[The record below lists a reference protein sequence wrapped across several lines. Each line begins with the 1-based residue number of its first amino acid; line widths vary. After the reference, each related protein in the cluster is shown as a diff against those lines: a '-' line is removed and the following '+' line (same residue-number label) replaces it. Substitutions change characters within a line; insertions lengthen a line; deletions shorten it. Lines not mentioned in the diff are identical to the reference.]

1 MQTALHILALA
12 EELKCE
18 IIGGIVTSVEFYRK
32 ERAVYLFIKKD
43 RRRQAFGFLYHPAG
57 SGAFVVT
64 ASKITIDTREK
75 PRPAFS
81 IDGAVVTGVR
91 QVGFDRQLEL
101 SLKKDGQPLIV
112 MVEAHGPNGNLWLL
126 DGRGCR
132 LVSLRKRTFTVG
144 DKYLTAPPLDK
155 LSPLTLTAEQLR
167 DCLTADKQPG
177 PSVAAFVRRH
187 VLGFDQHLSH
197 EAVTR
202 SGLTADRQHLGD
214 EQLPA
219 LVDSVR
225 QITARFEQPDVG
237 YLYQLPDST
246 AAYPLRLSSV
256 AQQPEKLKTLSLAV
270 RAMTRTRRTEV
281 QTADMEKRIRDA
293 VSRAARKLQRRLE
306 KVEQDITEA
315 AEYEHYK
322 QMGELL
328 QINFGQ
334 IRKGMVKIRLPNVY
348 LSEGTEIDIKL
359 DPSLSP
365 ADNVEACFRRYRKGR
380 QGLQLLRR
388 RMTITEEELANLTRM
403 QSELKQDFES
413 ARNRYESEI
422 ATLMPRTGVK
432 GETAPRLPYREYTL
446 TTGLRIFVGRD
457 GADNDHTTF
466 GHAKPYELWFHA
478 QQCPGSHVV
487 IKFPGKTFQPSKHEI
502 EEAAAVAAWFSKAR
516 HDGLVPIIYTQRR
529 YVRKPRKAKPG
540 LVTVER
546 EKSIMVAPQKPE
558 R

>member
-18 IIGGIVTSVEFYRK
+18 IVGGIVTSVEFYRK

-43 RRRQAFGFLYHPAG
+43 RRRRAFGFLYHPAG
-57 SGAFVVT
+57 SGAFVVA
-64 ASKITIDTREK
+64 ASKISIDTLEK

-81 IDGAVVTGVR
+81 IDGATITGVR

-101 SLKKDGQPLIV
+101 SLQKDGQPLIV

-126 DGRGCR
+126 DVRGCR
-132 LVSLRKRTFTVG
+132 LASLRKRTFTVG
-144 DKYLTAPPLDK
+144 DKYIAAPPLDK
-155 LSPLTLTAEQLR
+155 LSPLTLTIEQLHDR
-167 DCLTADKQPG
+167 LPDDQQATLSAAYFIQKQ
-177 PSVAAFVRRH
+177 
-187 VLGFDQHLSH
+187 VLGFDQHLAR
-197 EAVTR
+197 EVVAR
-202 SGLTADRQHLGD
+202 SGVGADRRPLGR
-214 EQLPA
+214 EQLQA
-219 LVDSVR
+219 LVEGIR
-225 QITARFEQPDVG
+225 QIATRFEKPDVG

-256 AQQPEKLKTLSLAV
+256 AQQPEKLKTLSLAIQ
-270 RAMTRTRRTEV
+270 AMTRTRRTEV
-281 QTADMEKRIRDA
+281 QTADVEKRVRDT

-306 KVEQDITEA
+306 KIEQDIAEA
-315 AEYEHYK
+315 AEFEHYK

-328 QINFGQ
+328 QINFN
-334 IRKGMVKIRLPNVY
+334 RMKKGMSELALADVY
-348 LSEGTEIDIKL
+348 SPEETEITIKL
-359 DPSLSP
+359 APALSP
-365 ADNVEACFRRYRKGR
+365 ADNVEVYFRRYRKGR

-388 RMTITEEELANLTRM
+388 RMTVTKEELASLTRI
-403 QSELKQDFES
+403 QLELEQDFES
-413 ARNRYESEI
+413 ARNRYEQEI
-422 ATLMPRTGVK
+422 AALMPRTGIR

-466 GHAKPYELWFHA
+466 KHAKPYELWFHA

-487 IKFPGKTFQPSKHEI
+487 IKFPGKTFEPSKHEI

-516 HDGLVPIIYTQRR
+516 HNGLVPIIYTQRR

-546 EKSIMVAPQKPE
+546 EKSIMVAPRKPE